1 MSHSEQ
7 DITTK
12 VQWLVDI
19 EEIKQLKARYAA
31 ACDDD
36 YDPDAIALLF
46 TEDATWDGGMMG
58 HAETREGI
66 RKFFANASNII
77 GFAVHGISNPLID
90 IDGDRATAQWYLHQP
105 MTMKDTDTCFWF
117 CAQYRDVCVRTP
129 DGWKFQHVKVIARA
143 FSPYED
149 GFGKQ
154 LMSELPN

>member
-1 MSHSEQ
+1 MN
-7 DITTK
+7 
-12 VQWLVDI
+12 
-19 EEIKQLKARYAA
+19 
-31 ACDDD
+31 
-36 YDPDAIALLF
+36 
-46 TEDATWDGGMMG
+46 
-58 HAETREGI
+58 EGI

-90 IDGDRATAQWYLHQP
+90 IDGDRATARWYQHQP

-117 CAQYRDVCVRTP
+117 CAQYRDECVRTP